1 MKKILI
7 ALDYGPTTQK
17 VAKIGFSLC
26 KNKEAAITLLHV
38 IADPTYYPSVGY
50 DPIMGFN
57 GFMNI
62 DLLRPDILDKLKS
75 TSLDFLDKAKH
86 QLGDD
91 SIKTMVM
98 EGSVAESIL
107 QVAKEINADIIV
119 MGSHS
124 RRWLENIVM
133 GSITEYVLHHTTTP
147 LLIIPTKKHS

>member
-1 MKKILI
+1 M
-7 ALDYGPTTQK
+7 
-17 VAKIGFSLC
+17 
-26 KNKEAAITLLHV
+26 
-38 IADPTYYPSVGY
+38 
-50 DPIMGFN
+50 
-57 GFMNI
+57 
-62 DLLRPDILDKLKS
+62 DKLKS
-75 TSLDFLDKAKH
+75 TSLDFLDKVKH

-107 QVAKEINADIIV
+107 QIVKEINADIIV

-147 LLIIPTKKHS
+147 LLIIPAKKHS